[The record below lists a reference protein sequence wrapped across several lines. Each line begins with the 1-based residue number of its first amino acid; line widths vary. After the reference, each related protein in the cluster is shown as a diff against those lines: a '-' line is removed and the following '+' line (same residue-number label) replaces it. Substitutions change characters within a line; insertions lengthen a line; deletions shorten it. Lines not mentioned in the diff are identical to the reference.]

1 MELQQKPAIAPL
13 PNISVVIPVYNEV
26 QTIGLVIERV
36 LGCGFEVEIIAVD
49 DGSTDGTREYLRQ
62 WVHPKVRCYFHAR
75 NHGKGAALR
84 LGFAAAKNP
93 FIIVQD
99 ADLEYDPHDYSRV
112 LEPLL
117 DGRADMVYGSRFLGG
132 PHRVLFFWHYFGN
145 RMLTLL
151 SNAFSDLNLTDM
163 ETGMKAFRRDKL
175 SALKLSSDRFTFEP
189 EVTCKAARARWRI
202 YEVPISY
209 SGRTYEQG
217 KKIGWRD
224 AISALAAI
232 IYYRFGD

>member
-1 MELQQKPAIAPL
+1 MELQENPATAPR
-13 PNISVVIPVYNEV
+13 PHISVVIPVYNEV
-26 QTIGLVIERV
+26 QTIEPVIKRV
-36 LGCGFEVEIIAVD
+36 LGCGFDVEIIVVD
-49 DGSTDGTREYLRQ
+49 DGSTDGTREYLQ
-62 WVHPKVRCYFHAR
+62 QLAHPKIRCYFHAR

-93 FIIVQD
+93 IIIVQD
-99 ADLEYDPHDYSRV
+99 ADLEYDPRDYPRV

-132 PHRVLFFWHYFGN
+132 PHRVLFFWHYVGN
-145 RMLTLL
+145 RMLTLV
-151 SNAFSDLNLTDM
+151 SNAVSDLNLTDM
-163 ETGMKAFRRDKL
+163 ETGTKAFRRDKL
-175 SALKLSSDRFTFEP
+175 AELKLSGNRFTFEP
-189 EVTCKAARARWRI
+189 EVTGKAARAGWRI

-224 AISALAAI
+224 AIVALAAI